1 MLTWWWHQPLK
12 VKIAGQC
19 APVLAGMKPS
29 NMLVLENKHIR
40 DVVRTL
46 EGTGLSWRCLYAG
59 SEKNIWLL
67 YRKESLTKWVL
78 QEEERR
84 FLRENGYE
92 EEQLEQML
100 VRLGQRFRQYRRSKE
115 TAQTACAAC
124 SPEVCMSAD
133 CSHQEIPFPHE
144 MGVFLGYPI
153 ADVKGFIEHGGKN
166 YLYSGY
172 WKVYENVEERKQLF
186 ESYEQV
192 RNVFVQEAEKGKNLW
207 EITSEWQC
215 MTA

>member
-1 MLTWWWHQPLK
+1 M
-12 VKIAGQC
+12 
-19 APVLAGMKPS
+19 LAGVKPS

-67 YRKESLTKWVL
+67 YRKDAL
-78 QEEERR
+78 QEIVSREEERM
-84 FLRENGYE
+84 FLRGNGYE
-92 EEQLEQML
+92 EDRLDQML
-100 VRLGQRFRQYRRSKE
+100 VRLGQRYRQNRKGKE
-115 TAQTACAAC
+115 SAQQ
-124 SPEVCMSAD
+124 D
-133 CSHQEIPFPHE
+133 IQFPHE
-144 MGVFLGYPI
+144 MGVFLGYPM
-153 ADVKGFIEHGGKN
+153 ADVKGFIKHGGKN

-186 ESYEQV
+186 KSYEQI
-192 RNVFVQEAEKGKNLW
+192 RNVFIQEAEKGKNLW

>member
-1 MLTWWWHQPLK
+1 MLTWWWHQPLE

-19 APVLAGMKPS
+19 APVLAGVKPS

-67 YRKESLTKWVL
+67 YRKDAL
-78 QEEERR
+78 QEIVSREEERM
-84 FLRENGYE
+84 FLRGNGYE
-92 EEQLEQML
+92 EDRLDQML
-100 VRLGQRFRQYRRSKE
+100 VRLGQRFRQYRKGKE
-115 TAQTACAAC
+115 SAQQ
-124 SPEVCMSAD
+124 D
-133 CSHQEIPFPHE
+133 IQFPHE
-144 MGVFLGYPI
+144 MGVFLGYPM
-153 ADVKGFIEHGGKN
+153 ADVKGFIKHGGKN

-186 ESYEQV
+186 KSYEQI
-192 RNVFVQEAEKGKNLW
+192 RNVFIQEAEKGKNLW

>member
-1 MLTWWWHQPLK
+1 MGMLTWWWHQPLE

-19 APVLAGMKPS
+19 APVLAGVKPS

-59 SEKNIWLL
+59 NEKNIWL
-67 YRKESLTKWVL
+67 
-78 QEEERR
+78 
-84 FLRENGYE
+84 
-92 EEQLEQML
+92 LEQML
-100 VRLGQRFRQYRRSKE
+100 VRLGQRFREYRK
-115 TAQTACAAC
+115 AQNLL
-124 SPEVCMSAD
+124 
-133 CSHQEIPFPHE
+133 FPHE
-144 MGVFLGYPI
+144 MGVFLGYPM
-153 ADVKGFIEHGGKN
+153 ADVKGFIKYEGKN

-186 ESYEQV
+186 ENYEQV
-192 RNVFVQEAEKGKNLW
+192 RSVFIQEAEKGKNLW